1 MGVIVGSVMPV
12 KRPLSGMVLFML
24 KVETSLA
31 PATNVD
37 TPASPVSNAGL
48 PQVVEVGLLLPINW
62 ANALI
67 ELSKLRGETVGQ
79 ILRASIAQTLR
90 EVDVVV

>member
-1 MGVIVGSVMPV
+1 
-12 KRPLSGMVLFML
+12 MVLFML

-37 TPASPVSNAGL
+37 VPASSVSNAGL

-62 ANALI
+62 ANALN
-67 ELSKLRGETVGQ
+67 ELSKLRGESVAQ

-90 EVDVVV
+90 EVDLVV